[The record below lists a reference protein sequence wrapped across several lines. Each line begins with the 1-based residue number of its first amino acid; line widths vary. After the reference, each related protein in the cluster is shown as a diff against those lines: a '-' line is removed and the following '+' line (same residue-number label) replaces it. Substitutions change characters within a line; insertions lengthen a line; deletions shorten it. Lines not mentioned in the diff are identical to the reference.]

1 MYYKIFD
8 EDGDYLDQNG
18 QTMNLVSCVNF
29 ISADPNYSFG
39 WAEFPDEYAA
49 MEHYELT
56 KMPTQE
62 EILNLI

>member
-1 MYYKIFD
+1 MFYKIFD
-8 EDGDYLDQNG
+8 EPGDFLDSEG

-29 ISADPNYSFG
+29 ISADPTYSFG
-39 WAEFPDEYAA
+39 WTEFPDEYAA

-56 KMPTQE
+56 KIPSHE

>member
-1 MYYKIFD
+1 MFFKLFD
-8 EDGDYLDQNG
+8 EPGCYLAKDG
-18 QTMNLVSCVNF
+18 QTMNLVSCVNY

-39 WAEFPDEYAA
+39 WTEFPDEYAA

-56 KMPTQE
+56 KIPTQE